1 MVEMVRNDND
11 GWQRVKE
18 AARATIGKEGSGKEP
33 TDAWKKQILLAE
45 HSPIRLL
52 QYTIKFKNIPYFV
65 VMHLCR
71 HSIGISHFVKSQR
84 EDRSETHAKRS
95 DLPQDAPVDYE
106 MVANAQALINI
117 SRKRL
122 CNQAAKETREAWEE
136 AVDLISKA
144 DPVMGSVL
152 VPECIY
158 RGGCVEKFNPCGL
171 WNNISKKM
179 SKDEIANVEKRYD
192 YYYEWK
198 KKQQKN

>member
-1 MVEMVRNDND
+1 MVEMVRKDND

-18 AARATIGKEGSGKEP
+18 AARATIGKDGSGKEP

-71 HSIGISHFVKSQR
+71 HKIAVEHFVKSQR

-122 CNQAAKETREAWEE
+122 CSQASKETREAWEE
-136 AVDLISKA
+136 AKEYISKI
-144 DPVMGSVL
+144 DPVVGSVL
-152 VPECIY
+152 KKECIY
-158 RGGCVEKFNPCGL
+158 RGFCPEINCCGYVNTEAYKKELEEYRKVE
-171 WNNISKKM
+171 
-179 SKDEIANVEKRYD
+179 
-192 YYYEWK
+192 
-198 KKQQKN
+198 